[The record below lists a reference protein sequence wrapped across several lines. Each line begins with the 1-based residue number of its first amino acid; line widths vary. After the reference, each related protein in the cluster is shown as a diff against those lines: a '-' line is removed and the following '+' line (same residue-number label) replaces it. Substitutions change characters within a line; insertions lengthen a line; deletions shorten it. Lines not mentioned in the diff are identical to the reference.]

1 MRHIVKQTEHPD
13 FQYWKAQQKANAPQN
28 FNFGALTTEV
38 KVKIVK
44 QMLEEQGYLC
54 AYTLLRIQ
62 DEHSCHIEHVQAQ
75 STHPQF
81 DLDSSNM
88 LACVPSGKAGTPAL
102 GYGATY
108 RGTQSVESPT
118 IQNIESRL
126 SYDVFG
132 KINAK
137 NSLDLA
143 IKATID
149 ALNLNQD
156 DLVRLRQRAIE
167 TQGLGAQN
175 SRTRLSRPRLNHLE
189 ARRLANSILQP
200 NKQGKLTPFC
210 IAIAQVAL
218 AYADRYESR
227 RKNIQANQKH

>member
-1 MRHIVKQTEHPD
+1 MRYIVKQTEHQD

-44 QMLEEQGYLC
+44 QMLGEQGYLC

-62 DEHSCHIEHVQAQ
+62 DEYGCHIEHIQAQ
-75 STHPQF
+75 STHPQL

-88 LACVPSGKAGTPAL
+88 LACVPSGKSGTPAL

-108 RGTQSVESPT
+108 RGNQPVESPT

-126 SYDVFG
+126 SYDTLG
-132 KINAK
+132 KIAAK
-137 NSLDLA
+137 NSSDA
-143 IKATID
+143 SIKTTID

-156 DLVRLRQRAIE
+156 ALVRLRQRAIE
-167 TQGLGAQN
+167 TQGLGTQS

-189 ARRLANSILQP
+189 ARRLADSILQP
-200 NKQGKLTPFC
+200 DKQGKLTPFC

-227 RKNIQANQKH
+227 RKSIQANQNH